1 MENTMEKVK
10 VAYIA
15 RASVPSTSTNSIHIA
30 KITEAFAQISPE
42 PVLIVS
48 GGDESMSLL
57 ECYGIKDGYG
67 IKRFRMPKK
76 DRLHQILWAKK
87 AVKEAGRLG
96 ATCIVTRDP
105 FTAFFGVMKGYETV
119 LDLHGDL
126 AHLCGRFYRM
136 IRWKF
141 FAASPKFHPVF
152 ISKGLQDY
160 YLKKYGLPREKS
172 VVLPDACNLDDFEE
186 YAIKEPALSG
196 DSLHIGYF
204 GKALV
209 GKGIELIRRLAELD
223 SDDLFDIYGA
233 TQQEAEKETGKAFSG
248 NVVFHGRINNKEVPE
263 RMCDMDVLILPNQ
276 DKLRNEGEDIGKFTS
291 PLKMFEYMA
300 SGRVIVASDLEVLR
314 EVIDDSFVYLADAG
328 DENSWMKA
336 INEIKKDRQLA
347 KEKAVKAKEEARKY
361 TWRARAGAMLSLTG
375 QNYDR

>member
-1 MENTMEKVK
+1 MEIVK

-15 RASVPSTSTNSIHIA
+15 RASVPSSSTNSIHIA
-30 KITEAFAQISPE
+30 KITEAFAQISKD

-57 ECYGIKDGYG
+57 ECYGIRDEYE
-67 IKRFRMPKK
+67 IKRFRISKK
-76 DRLHQILWAKK
+76 DRLHQILWARK

-105 FTAFFGVMKGYETV
+105 FSAFFGVMKGYETV

-136 IRWKF
+136 IKWPF
-141 FAASPKFHPVF
+141 FVGNSKFHPVF

-160 YLKKYGLPREKS
+160 YLEKYGLPREKS
-172 VVLPDACNLDDFEE
+172 VVLADACNLEDFEE
-186 YAIKEPALSG
+186 YSTEKPELSG
-196 DSLHIGYF
+196 ESLHIGYF
-204 GKALV
+204 GKALI
-209 GKGIELIRRLAELD
+209 GKGIELIRRLAEID
-223 SDDLFDIYGA
+223 RDDIFDIYGA
-233 TQQEAEKETGKAFSG
+233 SKEEAQKETGKDFSD
-248 NVVFHGRINNKEVPE
+248 NVIFHGRINNKEVPKK
-263 RMCDMDVLILPNQ
+263 MCEMDVLILPNQ
-276 DKLRNEGEDIGKFTS
+276 AKLQNEGEDIGKFTS

-300 SGRVIVASDLEVLR
+300 SGRVIVASDLTILR
-314 EVIDDSFVYLADAG
+314 EVIDESFAYLADAD

-347 KEKAVKAKEEARKY
+347 ASKAAKAREEARRY
-361 TWRARAGAMLSLTG
+361 TWKARAGAMLELTG
-375 QNYDR
+375 QSYDR